1 MGGRA
6 RATVGAMTLPYSKK
20 TDETPEAFEA
30 FAAYRDS
37 GTGRSI
43 RAVGETLGKSEALM
57 SRWSSRHNWV
67 KRAHAF
73 DAERDR
79 RQRLVDLGEADKM
92 RRRHIKIALD
102 LQDLGIGELRK
113 MLAESKRL
121 KKKRG
126 TLDDGLILKVLDAGT
141 KLERLNRGEPGE
153 IVETHGGESVDL
165 SGLTL
170 NELKA
175 LRGMRSKV
183 RAAQQRAAE
192 GGVDE

>member
-1 MGGRA
+1 MGRNA

-20 TDETPEAFEA
+20 KDESPEAFEA

-43 RAVGETLGKSEALM
+43 RAVGESLGKSEALM
-57 SRWSSRHNWV
+57 SRWSSRHKWV

-92 RRRHIKIALD
+92 RRRHIRIALD
-102 LQDLGIGELRK
+102 LQDLGISELGK
-113 MLAESKRL
+113 MLAEAKRL

-126 TLDDGLILKVLDAGT
+126 SLDDAFILKALEAGT

-153 IVETHGGESVDL
+153 IVETHGGETVDL
-165 SGLTL
+165 SGLSL

-175 LRGMRSKV
+175 LRTMRSKV

-192 GGVDE
+192 GGDEE